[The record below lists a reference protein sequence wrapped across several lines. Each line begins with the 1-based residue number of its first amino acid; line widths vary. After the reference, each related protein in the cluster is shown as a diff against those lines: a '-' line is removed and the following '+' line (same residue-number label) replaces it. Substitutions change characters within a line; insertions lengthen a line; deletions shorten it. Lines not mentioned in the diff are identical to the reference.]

1 LDALIKVWRLYAK
14 KIEGE
19 LYTSK
24 AMMNCLPS
32 VIEGAK
38 VVVKL
43 VNQMQYDDLVK
54 HKTSIER
61 FMCNELKC
69 SNIDLVFVVDEN
81 IAQEAILTQ
90 DERYEHMLKIN
101 SDFRI
106 LKAELGLDLL

>member
-1 LDALIKVWRLYAK
+1 
-14 KIEGE
+14 
-19 LYTSK
+19 
-24 AMMNCLPS
+24 
-32 VIEGAK
+32 
-38 VVVKL
+38 
-43 VNQMQYDDLVK
+43 
-54 HKTSIER
+54 
-61 FMCNELKC
+61 MCNELKC